1 MLTSKTQLEN
11 ETIKMNYFLICIRKG
26 WSTAFSILVIIAIL
40 YIFSACNGSQTPI
53 PEPEPEPGPITV
65 TPINELYKDLSF
77 TAIAA
82 HRCFFRKSPENSL
95 AAIDDALDLEIEF
108 LETDT
113 QTTADDVVILF
124 HDTTVDRM
132 TNSSG
137 LVANM
142 NFGNL
147 SNLKL
152 KNNRNG
158 GMLTEETI
166 PTLEQALL
174 KIKGKDIY
182 MHIEVKDKNFSGV
195 VKVIKKVK
203 MENQVVVFADTRVDY
218 DVLDTFVG
226 IFINPVC
233 RNLDQFNFYLNR
245 TNTPLLNLAGTQFNA
260 NNTQAAR
267 DNNKLTWR
275 GITGKDEDIE
285 LISGATSTPKLN
297 ALIAIDPSII
307 HTDYADLSIPY
318 LKTKGKR

>member
-1 MLTSKTQLEN
+1 MKTFLN
-11 ETIKMNYFLICIRKG
+11 NIIKHWLI
-26 WSTAFSILVIIAIL
+26 AFSICAYAVVGCDIESE
-40 YIFSACNGSQTPI
+40 YTI
-53 PEPEPEPGPITV
+53 PDRPSTEEESDV
-65 TPINELYKDLSF
+65 TPINELYKDLDF

-82 HRCFFRKSPENSL
+82 HRCYFRKSPENSL
-95 AAIDDALDLEIEF
+95 AAIQDALDLEIVF

-113 QTTADDVVILF
+113 QTTADGIVVLF
-124 HDTTVDRM
+124 HDSTVDRM

-152 KNNRNG
+152 KNNSNG
-158 GMLTEETI
+158 GALTEETI

-174 KIKGKDIY
+174 KIKGKEIY
-182 MHIEVKDKNFSGV
+182 MHIEVKDKNFSEV
-195 VKVIKKVK
+195 VKVIKKVN
-203 MENQVVVFADTRVDY
+203 MENQVVVFADTRDDY

-226 IFINPVC
+226 IFIDPVC
-233 RNLDQFNFYLNR
+233 RNTDQFNFYLNR
-245 TNTPLLNLAGTQFNA
+245 TNTPLLNLAGSQFNA
-260 NNTQAAR
+260 TNTEIAR

-307 HTDYADLSIPY
+307 HTDYADLLIPY
-318 LKTKGKR
+318 LKSKGKL

>member
-1 MLTSKTQLEN
+1 
-11 ETIKMNYFLICIRKG
+11 MNSFLIHIRKG
-26 WSTAFSILVIIAIL
+26 WSTAFSILAVIILI
-40 YIFSACNGSQTPI
+40 YSCNACSSSDDNPS
-53 PEPEPEPGPITV
+53 PEPEPTNNV
-65 TPINELYKDLSF
+65 TPINELYKDLNF

-82 HRCFFRKSPENSL
+82 HRCYFRKSPENSM
-95 AAIDDALDLEIEF
+95 AAINDALDLGVEF

-113 QTTADDVVILF
+113 QTTADGVVILF

-132 TNSSG
+132 TNGSG
-137 LVANM
+137 LIANM

-158 GMLTEETI
+158 GVLTEETI

-182 MHIEVKDKNFSGV
+182 MHIEVKDKNFSEV
-195 VKVIKKVK
+195 VKVIKKVS
-203 MENQVVVFADTRVDY
+203 MEGQVVVFADTRDDY
-218 DVLDTFVG
+218 DTLDTFVG
-226 IFINPVC
+226 IFIDPVC
-233 RNLDQFNFYLNR
+233 RNTDQFNFYLNR

-260 NNTQAAR
+260 NNTQSAK

-275 GITGKDEDIE
+275 GITNKDEDIE

-297 ALIAIDPSII
+297 ALIAIDPTII
-307 HTDYADLSIPY
+307 HTDYADLLIPY
-318 LKTKGKR
+318 LKSKGKR